1 MLTWA
6 HPWVLVGLLA
16 VAGVAAWALLR
27 RDRQQATV
35 ATLAFW
41 RAARE
46 HLSAARQRRTRRI
59 SAHWLVLLLGAV
71 CAILAAAGPAVRST
85 GPSRRIALRLVTSAE
100 LGEDGTTAM
109 RESVAMLLARLD
121 PADRVV
127 LLTPAGQGDPDRW
140 MSPAEARSAIRAIES
155 LAVAASHL
163 ALPTPPDD
171 AQAVFTFAPGGAR
184 GDWPTDTLVALPAD
198 VPPVTFDAIGA
209 TDLPGGGAELFV
221 ALRNHTDQ
229 PRRETVTLEGLL
241 PGGRPEWGRTAEIV
255 IPAGRR
261 ASLTLQLSETSAAIV
276 VSVRSGLEWN
286 SAQLAR
292 RERRVLPVAMLGPD
306 RRSVRRFVE
315 ADPMLELVA
324 DANDADAVIAIH
336 AAPPADKPAL
346 LLAPSIAP
354 PGWRA
359 GPPAGPFT
367 LAAADVAADDPV
379 MRNVDLAALAVR
391 RVEPWISTGQTPQI
405 RLVTLDG
412 DALALRTAGQVAPR
426 RVWIAIDPT
435 PENTDLAL
443 HYPMLIW
450 LRNAMSFLLGE
461 TGSPGAVYESIGATA
476 GHPGWTP
483 VHRGSRPSE
492 HVLAPGVYSAGHD
505 DLRAVNLLGLRGGR
519 ANADPV
525 ARAKELPLPPP
536 TTRQTPVELGWVLA
550 VSAGL
555 CWLAGWWLRVGG
567 GGSEGGRR

>member
-46 HLSAARQRRTRRI
+46 HLSAARQRRTRRV
-59 SAHWLVLLLGAV
+59 SADWLVLLLGAV
-71 CAILAAAGPAVRST
+71 CAILAAAGPAMRWT
-85 GPSRRIALRLVTSAE
+85 GPARHIALRLVTSAE
-100 LGEDGTTAM
+100 LGEDGM
-109 RESVAMLLARLD
+109 VAMVESASALLDRLD
-121 PADRVV
+121 STDRVT
-127 LLTPAGQGDPDRW
+127 LLTPTGSHESL
-140 MSPAEARSAIRAIES
+140 SPSEARGVIAS
-155 LAVAASHL
+155 LQRQPLAAEDI
-163 ALPTPPDD
+163 ALPPPPED
-171 AQAVFTFAPGGAR
+171 AQAVFTFAPAGAR
-184 GDWPTDTLVALPAD
+184 GDRPTDTLVALPAD

-209 TDLPGGGAELFV
+209 TDLPGDGAELFV

-229 PRRETVTLEGLL
+229 PRRESVTLEGLL
-241 PGGRPEWGRTAEIV
+241 PGGRREWGRTAEIV

-261 ASLTLQLSETSAAIV
+261 ESLTLKLPGTSAAIV
-276 VSVRSGLEWN
+276 VSIRSGLEWD

-292 RERRVLPVAMLGPD
+292 REGRVLPVAMLGPD
-306 RRSVRRFVE
+306 RRGVRRFVE

-324 DANDADAVIAIH
+324 DANDADAVIAIR
-336 AAPPADKPAL
+336 ANPPPGKPAL
-346 LLAPSIAP
+346 LLAPPNP
-354 PGWRA
+354 PRGWRTGQA
-359 GPPAGPFT
+359 RGPLT
-367 LAAADVAADDPV
+367 LAAADVAADDAV
-379 MRNVDLAALAVR
+379 MRNVELAALAVR
-391 RVEPWISTGQTPQI
+391 EVRPWVPTDETRQV
-405 RLVTLDG
+405 RLVSLDG
-412 DALALRTAGQVAPR
+412 DALALRSSDTSRPR

-435 PENTDLAL
+435 PEDTDLAL

-450 LRNAMSFLLGE
+450 LHNAMSFLLGE
-461 TGSPGAVYESIGATA
+461 TGTPDAVYESISATA

-492 HVLAPGVYSAGHD
+492 NVLAPGVYSAGQD

-519 ANADPV
+519 TSADPV
-525 ARAKELPLPPP
+525 ARAKGLPLPTP
-536 TTRQTPVELGWVLA
+536 TTLETPVELGWVLA
-550 VSAGL
+550 TLAGM

-567 GGSEGGRR
+567 GGFLVRRR